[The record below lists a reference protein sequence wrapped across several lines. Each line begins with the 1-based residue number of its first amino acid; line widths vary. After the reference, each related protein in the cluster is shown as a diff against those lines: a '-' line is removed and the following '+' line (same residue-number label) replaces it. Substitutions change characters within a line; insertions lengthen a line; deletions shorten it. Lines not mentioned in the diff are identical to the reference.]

1 MADNLKMVGDFKYAD
16 NSSFQDL
23 VITNEGHRLLLITIL
38 GKAGEYNSLT
48 IEDTKIYSEP
58 SDQENLIK
66 TMILSFTVEEM
77 EKIGNSFLERAKQ
90 IREARKNSI

>member
-1 MADNLKMVGDFKYAD
+1 MENNLKMVDNFKYAD
-16 NSSFQDL
+16 NSSLQEL
-23 VITNEGHRLLLITIL
+23 VITKEGNRLLLITIL

-48 IEDTKIYSEP
+48 IEDTKIYSED
-58 SDQENLIK
+58 SNYGSLIK